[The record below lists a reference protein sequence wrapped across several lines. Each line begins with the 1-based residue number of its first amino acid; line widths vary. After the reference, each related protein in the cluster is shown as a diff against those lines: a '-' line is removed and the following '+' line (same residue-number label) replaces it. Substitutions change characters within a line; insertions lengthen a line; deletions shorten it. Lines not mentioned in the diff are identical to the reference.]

1 MQNYTG
7 LEVAIIGMAG
17 KFPGAGNINEF
28 WENIKSGVESVAF
41 YTDEELLANGINQQT
56 LNNPSYVKANAFL
69 NGKDLFDA
77 EFFNYRPEEAKLM
90 DPQMRLFHQCV
101 WEALED
107 AGCNPNDSKN
117 KIGLFAGSAT
127 NANWVIYSELMNREG
142 AVDDFTLSQL
152 NNARYVASKVAY
164 CLDFKGPAVLMDT
177 ACSSSLV
184 SMQYACKSLLLGDC
198 NIALAGGVSVNNK
211 STEGY
216 WYADGMI
223 HSQDGH
229 CRTFDNDASGTIG
242 GEGVAVVVLKL
253 LKNAIKDK
261 DHIWAIIKG
270 GGINNDGHNKV
281 SFTAPSVD
289 GQTESVMMAQKW
301 AKVEPES
308 ISYIETHGTATKLGD
323 PIEVEALK
331 RAFGK
336 SSKKYCA
343 LGSVKANIGH
353 LDSAA
358 GGAGTIKA
366 AMALKYRQVPPSINF
381 KQLSSKINIDNTPF
395 YINTTLKN
403 WEHGSYPLRAGISS
417 FGVGG
422 TNAHLILEEAPGV
435 AQPLA
440 SRTQQMLLFSAK
452 DPYSLQQNI
461 DRFKTYFKSG
471 HKTALQDI
479 AYTLQ
484 TGRVAFP
491 YRAAFVCNT
500 DADLNVLADQAELK
514 YNDLPVEE
522 KSTPDVVFMFPG
534 QGAQYV
540 NMCADLYNSE
550 PLFKQKADE
559 CLEFIHKQ
567 TGKDLKEIWFGDSVD
582 NQEINTT
589 QFTQPLLFTVEY
601 ALASL
606 VMSWG
611 IYPDRIIGHSLGE
624 YVAACISGV
633 FSLEDALT
641 LVTKRAEL
649 MQEVASGAMLGIS
662 IAEDALDTLLTDYPQ
677 LSIAA
682 VNSTQQCVIAG
693 ETDVIAAFKVFA
705 EQQGYA
711 TRHIH
716 TSHAFHSQMMDGILD
731 KFRVQ
736 LLKVNFGK
744 PVIPFISNL
753 TAKEASAEL
762 VTDINYWV
770 NHLRNTVNF
779 AGGIETA
786 MQKEN
791 ILFIEVGPGRILSTN
806 VRNNSKF
813 GAGHQAVQ
821 LVKSAKETGDE
832 IQYLLS
838 GITQLW
844 LKGVEPD
851 WAAFYATEERSK
863 VSLPTYSFKKIS
875 YPAIVNV
882 RNMMLSLL
890 AGETAGSAFNEI
902 NKWTENHN
910 AITNYD
916 DSCATSAPLTNIKTT
931 EEELQLLKLWQ
942 AFFGKTAI
950 SINDNFFDIGGDSL
964 KATTLIARINKA
976 NDLNLSISDLF
987 QNPTIKKLSNYIQG
1001 SKNDTTGLENANIQ
1015 QALTKEY
1022 YTLSAAQRRLYFL
1035 HLLDKD
1041 SLAYNMLSAF
1051 KLKGSLDKQRLIN
1064 AVNQLVNTH
1073 EVLRTSFAII
1083 DHDVV
1088 QKITPGMILEVEQ
1101 YQALSTDLNL
1111 VVNNFMR
1118 PFDLQNGP
1126 LIRVGIIEV
1135 QNNEH
1140 ILVIDTHHIISDG
1153 ISQGVFIKAL
1163 TELYAG
1169 NQIDT
1174 PQLHYKDYAEW
1185 QQNQADWLEQKSFW
1199 FNEFSGNY
1207 PVLELPVDAKRPNF
1221 KSYEGD
1227 TITFDIAD
1235 EELTGLKAFTAKEGV
1250 TVYMFILAVYN
1261 ILLSKLTNQ
1270 DDIII
1275 GTTVSGRQNA
1285 ALENMMGMFVNT
1297 LPIRNYPAADI
1308 SFSAFL
1314 QQVKAKVLACFQNQS
1329 YQYEDLVDELKVKR
1343 TTDRNPLF
1351 DVLFTYQ
1358 RLDEAKVE
1366 ADGVLFEPYPS
1377 THNLSQ
1383 FDLTLWGLELN
1394 GQLTF
1399 RIEYCTALFK
1409 KESIQT
1415 FIGYF
1420 KNILSGVLAEPE
1432 NAIGNIAILQG
1443 EERFMV
1449 LEEFNQTRRDYN
1461 ADETIH
1467 GLFEKAAL
1475 DYPAQAAINFEGNIL
1490 SYQQLNER
1498 ANQIAHKL
1506 CASGAGPGDV
1516 VGLLLSRSQELII
1529 ALLGILKAGCSYLP
1543 IDPEYPAER
1552 IRYVVNNTELSYMIT
1567 QPELNSICYQL
1578 GCGVQVINVTDEEL
1592 TLEPVTNLSITNPKD
1607 SLAYVIYTSGSTGLP
1622 KGVMVTHN
1630 NVVNFIHG
1638 IIEKIPFKQGDTIL
1652 CLTTVSFDIFVLE
1665 TLLPLATGLQIVMA
1679 SADDQRDAM
1688 ALECLIAGQKV
1699 NMLQMTPSHLRML
1712 LSGGDGETVLKKV
1725 KALMIGGEAFPAD
1738 LLKELQAV
1746 YFGNIYNMYGPTET
1760 TVWSTVQNLT
1770 GATIIDIGKPI
1781 SNTIIR
1787 ILNDNQQLQ
1796 PIGIAGEL
1804 YIGGDGVSKGYWN
1817 NMPLTQERFT
1827 ADPYAENAQLY
1838 RTGDIARWLPDGNI
1852 ECLGRADNQVKL
1864 RGFRIELGE
1873 IESKLAQ
1880 FEGIEEA
1887 VVLLNTN
1894 DGEGYLAGYYRGE
1907 EEIDVAELK
1916 AHLLDSL
1923 PYYMVPSIY
1932 MHLDAFPLTPNGKL
1946 DRKSFPDPESR
1957 LPEIDFKSPENQ
1969 TQTTLTELWGE
1980 VLKMDKQ
1987 EISINQNFF
1996 ELGGHSLRAMVLI
2009 NKINQIFNIE
2019 LPLRVL
2025 FDKQTIEN
2033 LADYI
2038 IAAGLTDDNT
2048 VFNEQAIEITL

>member
-41 YTDEELLANGINQQT
+41 YSDEELLASGIDQQT

-69 NGKDLFDA
+69 NGKDFFDA

-107 AGCNPNDSKN
+107 AGCNPRDSKN

-127 NANWVIYSELMNREG
+127 NSNWVIYSELMNREG
-142 AVDDFTLSQL
+142 GVDDFTLSQL

-211 STEGY
+211 SAEGY

-229 CRTFDNDASGTIG
+229 CRTFDNEASGTVG
-242 GEGVAVVVLKL
+242 GEGAAVVVLKL

-270 GGINNDGHNKV
+270 GGINNDGHSKV

-336 SSKKYCA
+336 SDKKYCA

-358 GGAGTIKA
+358 GGAGIIKA
-366 AMALKYRQVPPSINF
+366 AMALKHKQVPPSINF

-395 YINTTLKN
+395 YINTELKN
-403 WEHGSYPLRAGISS
+403 WEHGNYPLRAGVSS

-422 TNAHLILEEAPGV
+422 TNAHLILEEAPNV
-435 AQPLA
+435 APSSA
-440 SRTQQMLLFSAK
+440 SRAQQMLLFSAK
-452 DPYSLQQNI
+452 DAWALQQNI
-461 DRFKTYFKSG
+461 DRFKSYLKSG
-471 HKTALQDI
+471 NKTALQDI

-491 YRAAFVCNT
+491 YRAGLICNA
-500 DADLNVLADQAELK
+500 DADVNTLFDQSEIK
-514 YNDLPVEE
+514 YNDLPVED
-522 KSTPDVVFMFPG
+522 KSTPEVVFMFPG

-540 NMCADLYNSE
+540 NMCAGLYHNE
-550 PLFKQKADE
+550 PLFKEKADQ
-559 CLEFIHKQ
+559 CLELIQKQ
-567 TGKDLKEIWFGDSVD
+567 SGKNLKEIWFSDSID
-582 NQEINTT
+582 SETINAT

-606 VMSWG
+606 LMNWG
-611 IYPDRIIGHSLGE
+611 IYPDRMIGHSLGE

-633 FSLEDALT
+633 FSLEDAVM

-649 MQEVASGAMLGIS
+649 MQEVAPGAMLGIS
-662 IAEDALDTLLTDYPQ
+662 IAEDVLRTLLADFPQ

-682 VNSTQQCVIAG
+682 VNSTQQCVVAG
-693 ETDVIAAFKVFA
+693 EKNIIAAFKAFA
-705 EQQGYA
+705 EQQGYT

-716 TSHAFHSQMMDGILD
+716 TSHAFHSAMMDVVLE
-731 KFRVQ
+731 KFKAE
-736 LLKVNFGK
+736 LLKVSLNK

-753 TAKEASAEL
+753 TGKEASVEMA
-762 VTDINYWV
+762 TDVNYWV
-770 NHLRNTVNF
+770 NHLRNTVKF
-779 AGGIETA
+779 ADGVETSIK
-786 MQKEN
+786 KEN
-791 ILFIEVGPGRILSTN
+791 TLFIELGPGRTLSTN
-806 VRNNSKF
+806 VRNNRKF
-813 GAGHQAVQ
+813 GTGHQALQ
-821 LVKSAKETGDE
+821 LVRGVKETADDL
-832 IQYLLS
+832 QYLLS

-844 LKGVEPD
+844 LKGIEPD
-851 WAAFYATEERSK
+851 WTAFYTNEERCK
-863 VSLPTYSFKKIS
+863 VSLPTYSFKNIS
-875 YPAIVNV
+875 YPAMVNV
-882 RNMMLSLL
+882 RNIMLSLL
-890 AGETAGSAFNEI
+890 SGENAVSASAEI
-902 NKWTENHN
+902 SKWAENHN
-910 AITNYD
+910 APANNGDTFTTLT
-916 DSCATSAPLTNIKTT
+916 TSP
-931 EEELQLLKLWQ
+931 EEQVSETELQLLKLWQ

-976 NDLNLSISDLF
+976 NAVGLSIGDLF
-987 QNPTIKKLSNYIQG
+987 QNPTIKKLSDYIQIA
-1001 SKNDTTGLENANIQ
+1001 KNNTIDLENTSIQ
-1015 QALTKEY
+1015 PAVIKEY
-1022 YTLSAAQRRLYFL
+1022 YPLSAAQKRLYFL
-1035 HLLDKD
+1035 HELDKG
-1041 SLAYNMLSAF
+1041 SLAYNMLTAF
-1051 KLKGSLDKQRLIN
+1051 KLKGSLDKDRLIN
-1064 AVNQLVNTH
+1064 AVNKLVATY
-1073 EVLRTSFAII
+1073 EVLRTTFAII
-1083 DHDVV
+1083 NHDVV
-1088 QKITPGMILEVEQ
+1088 QKIAQHITLDIEQ
-1101 YQALSTDLNL
+1101 YSASSTALDA
-1111 VVNNFMR
+1111 VVNKFMR

-1126 LIRVGIIEV
+1126 LIRVGIIEAGT
-1135 QNNEH
+1135 NEH
-1140 ILVIDTHHIISDG
+1140 VLVVDTHHIISDG

-1169 NQIDT
+1169 NQIDG

-1185 QQNQADWLEQKSFW
+1185 QQDQVNLLEQKSFW

-1207 PVLELPVDAKRPNF
+1207 PVLELPIDNKRPNF

-1227 TITFDIAD
+1227 TIAFDIPAD
-1235 EELTGLKAFTAKEGV
+1235 EFAGLKEFAAKEGV

-1275 GTTVSGRQNA
+1275 GTTVSGRQSA

-1297 LPIRNYPAADI
+1297 LPIRNYPTADI
-1308 SFSAFL
+1308 GFSAFL

-1329 YQYEDLVDELKVKR
+1329 YQYEDLVDELRVKR

-1366 ADGVLFEPYPS
+1366 ADGVIFEPYPS

-1399 RIEYCTALFK
+1399 RFEYCTALFK
-1409 KESIQT
+1409 KESIQN

-1420 KNILSGVLAEPE
+1420 KSILSSVLAEPE
-1432 NAIGNIAILQG
+1432 GIVGNIAILQG
-1443 EERFMV
+1443 EERIKV
-1449 LEEFNQTRRDYN
+1449 LDAFNQTKRDYKFG
-1461 ADETIH
+1461 ETIH
-1467 GLFEKAAL
+1467 GLFEKATA
-1475 DYPAQAAINFEGNIL
+1475 DYPNQEAVNFEGGIL
-1490 SYQQLNER
+1490 SYQQLNEK

-1506 CASGAGPGDV
+1506 CASGAQPGDV
-1516 VGLLLSRSQELII
+1516 VGLLLSRSHELIV
-1529 ALLGILKAGCSYLP
+1529 ALLGILKAGCAYLP

-1552 IRYVVNNTELSYMIT
+1552 IRYVVNNTELNYMLT
-1567 QPELNSICYQL
+1567 QPELKGICYQL
-1578 GCGVQVINVTDEEL
+1578 GSGVQVIDVTDKEL
-1592 TLEPVTNLSITNPKD
+1592 NDEPVTNPSIIIPPH

-1630 NVVNFIHG
+1630 NVVNFIYG
-1638 IIEKIPFKQGDTIL
+1638 IIEKIPFKPGDTIL

-1725 KALMIGGEAFPAD
+1725 KAVMIGGEAFPAD
-1738 LLKELQAV
+1738 LLKELQGV
-1746 YFGNIYNMYGPTET
+1746 YSGNIYNMYGPTET

-1770 GATIIDIGKPI
+1770 GAAIIDIGKPI
-1781 SNTIIR
+1781 SNTVIR

-1817 NMPLTQERFT
+1817 NEALTQERFI
-1827 ADPYAENAQLY
+1827 ADPYTESAQLY

-1887 VVLLNTN
+1887 VVLLKVS
-1894 DGEGYLAGYYRGE
+1894 DGEGYLAGYYRAE
-1907 EEIDVAELK
+1907 ETIDAAELRE
-1916 AHLLDSL
+1916 HLLDCL

-1932 MHLDAFPLTPNGKL
+1932 MHLDTFPLTPNGKL
-1946 DRKSFPDPESR
+1946 DRKSFPDPESQ
-1957 LPEIDFKSPENQ
+1957 LSEIDFKSPENQ
-1969 TQTTLTELWGE
+1969 TQVTLTELWAE
-1980 VLKMDKQ
+1980 VLKLDAQ
-1987 EISINQNFF
+1987 AISINQNFF

-2009 NKINQIFNIE
+2009 NKLNQLFNIE

-2048 VFNEQAIEITL
+2048 VLNEQSIEITL